1 MCVKRA
7 RPGFSYS
14 NNNGSSNNNNIKTA
28 GGVVGE
34 RYPKETSQ
42 RKGVMSVGIG
52 AASWFADIQ
61 MGGGKS
67 RHPKT
72 FLERIAKCIWVPV
85 TCYQASH
92 KETLSQW
99 HSLWLWSLVS
109 YYHFLDIIMSDPLK
123 TYKQGWPW

>member
-14 NNNGSSNNNNIKTA
+14 NNNGSSNNIKTA

-34 RYPKETSQ
+34 ETSQ

-52 AASWFADIQ
+52 ADSWFADIQ
-61 MGGGKS
+61 IGGGKF
-67 RHPKT
+67 RHPKI
-72 FLERIAKCIWVPV
+72 FLEGIAKCIWVPV
-85 TCYQASH
+85 PCYQASH

-99 HSLWLWSLVS
+99 RSLWLWSSVS